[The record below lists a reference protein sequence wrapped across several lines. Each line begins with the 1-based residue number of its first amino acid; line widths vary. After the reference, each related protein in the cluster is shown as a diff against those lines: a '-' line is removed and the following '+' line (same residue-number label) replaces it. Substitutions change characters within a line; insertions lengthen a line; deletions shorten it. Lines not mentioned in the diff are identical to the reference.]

1 MEEEQRREEVE
12 KQMEQNSETKVT
24 VCNNPFEEASP
35 TSSFDDTSSNNLF
48 EENPMTTTG
57 PISCRINKVSAVKPR
72 PHPVKPLSSLE
83 NQPASNIHEEQA
95 AKCTGILGGLQEKIK
110 VKDTGV
116 KGPYSQLTQE
126 ELISL
131 VVKQQEQLSKRDDK
145 IKELEQYI
153 DNLLVRIIEEKPS
166 ILMTMNSLK

>member
-72 PHPVKPLSSLE
+72 SVTYTHCLSSLCQ
-83 NQPASNIHEEQA
+83 NS
-95 AKCTGILGGLQEKIK
+95 
-110 VKDTGV
+110 
-116 KGPYSQLTQE
+116 
-126 ELISL
+126 ISPW
-131 VVKQQEQLSKRDDK
+131 V
-145 IKELEQYI
+145 
-153 DNLLVRIIEEKPS
+153 P
-166 ILMTMNSLK
+166 